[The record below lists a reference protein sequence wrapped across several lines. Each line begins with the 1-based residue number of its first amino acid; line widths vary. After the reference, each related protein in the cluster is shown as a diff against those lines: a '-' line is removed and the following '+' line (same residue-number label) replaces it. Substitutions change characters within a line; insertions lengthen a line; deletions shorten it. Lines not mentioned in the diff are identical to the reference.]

1 MFQDGPEQ
9 HQPHFPR
16 LPGPS
21 PRPEPHLKVTDD
33 YRRDSEIDVVKSKGG
48 QLTLQVQSGRAIVGC
63 LFSGVVYE
71 TVDQIAQED
80 ELQRERNAMADGAQ
94 NTDQHE
100 DNIQLGSVTE
110 L

>member
-1 MFQDGPEQ
+1 M
-9 HQPHFPR
+9 
-16 LPGPS
+16 PGPS
-21 PRPEPHLKVTDD
+21 PGPEPHLKVTDD

-48 QLTLQVQSGRAIVGC
+48 QLTLQVQGGRAIVGR
-63 LFSGVVYE
+63 LFPGVVYE